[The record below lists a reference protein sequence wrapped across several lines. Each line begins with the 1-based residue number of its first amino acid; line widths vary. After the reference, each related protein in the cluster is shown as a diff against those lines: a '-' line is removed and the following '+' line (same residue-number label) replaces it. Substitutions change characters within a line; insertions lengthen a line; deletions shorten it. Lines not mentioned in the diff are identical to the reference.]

1 MPRVQLLDPQT
12 INQIAA
18 GEVVERPASVVKEL
32 IENALDAG
40 ARRIEITL
48 RGAGKG
54 WISVADDGCGM
65 AAEDAKL
72 ALERHATS
80 KIRSVDDLLQVTSLG
95 FRGEALPSIASVSRM
110 TLTTATE
117 DGEGYRLQVEY
128 GNVTAEEVVAARK
141 GTEVRVER
149 LFGNVPARL
158 KFLKSDST
166 EAARVVELVSRY
178 IVSFPEVGFTL
189 RLGNEVALQSS
200 GSGDLRE
207 ALAAVWGTDLVSALA
222 EVDMTVSDIRALG
235 FVGPPH
241 VNRHARTHQMLF
253 VNRRPIRS
261 KALYA
266 AIDAAYRDLTPERRY
281 AIVMLDLIVDP
292 SEVDVNVSPTKT
304 EVKFHR
310 EGAAFDTV
318 RLAIKSALH
327 HHGMMP
333 SAANSL
339 RVSAP
344 EPSLLF
350 RPASG
355 GTATAVELAEVEPD
369 LFRSQAPEP
378 SQRMPFQEL
387 LEDLRVLGQVQN
399 TFIVLSTRKGLALV
413 DQHVAHERVLYEYL
427 LGLKGKKTEVQRL
440 LSPETAEFDK
450 RVATALHPHLDLL
463 REAGFELES
472 FGATSFLVRG
482 VPAGLKSR
490 DYRPVLREIA
500 EQLVETEGKAMP
512 ETIREKVLTTA
523 ACRMAVKAGDPLE
536 LPEMEKLIQDLA
548 TTENPYLCPHGR
560 PIVLTLSWE
569 ELMRRFKRT

>member
-1 MPRVQLLDPQT
+1 MPRVALLDPQT

-32 IENALDAG
+32 VENALDAG
-40 ARRIEITL
+40 AQRIQIQL
-48 RGAGKG
+48 RGAGKEL
-54 WISVADDGCGM
+54 IAVADDGCGM
-65 AAEDAKL
+65 TPEDARL

-80 KIRSVDDLLQVTSLG
+80 KIRSVEDLLQVTSLG

-117 DGEGYRLQVEY
+117 DGEGHQIRIEY
-128 GNVTAEEVVAARK
+128 GEVAREATVAARK

-158 KFLKSDST
+158 KFLKSEAT

-178 IVSFPEVGFTL
+178 IVAFPEVGFTL
-189 RLGNEVALQSS
+189 RLGNEIALQSS
-200 GSGDLRE
+200 GAGDLRE
-207 ALAAVWGTDLVSALA
+207 ALAAIWGADLVSALA
-222 EVDMTVSDIRALG
+222 EVDTTVSEIRAAG

-266 AIDAAYRDLTPERRY
+266 AIDAAYRDLTPDRRY
-281 AIVMLDLIVDP
+281 AIAMLNLTVDP
-292 SEVDVNVSPTKT
+292 NEVDVNVSPTKT

-310 EGAAFDTV
+310 EGAAFDAV

-333 SAANSL
+333 SAARSL
-339 RVSAP
+339 RVSAA

-350 RPASG
+350 RPSSG
-355 GTATAVELAEVEPD
+355 GGSTTVELAEVEPD
-369 LFRSQAPEP
+369 LFRTASPEP

-427 LGLKGKKTEVQRL
+427 LGLKGGGVEVQRL

-450 RVATALHPHLDLL
+450 RVATALHPHLNLL
-463 REAGFELES
+463 REAGFELEP
-472 FGATSFLVRG
+472 FGATAFLVRG
-482 VPAGLKSR
+482 VPAALKGR
-490 DYRPVLREIA
+490 DYRPALREIA
-500 EQLVETEGKAMP
+500 EQLVESEGRAMP
-512 ETIREKVLTTA
+512 ETVREKVLTTA

-536 LPEMEKLIQDLA
+536 LPEMEKLIRDLA